1 MNEGRDARGWTRWG
15 PVDADRDHRDAR
27 ESASGSGRGGVA
39 AAPPVRAVDA
49 GLRWWRTRALP
60 PLLLPSPAHTQA
72 GPPPP
77 PPPDQS
83 VPPSS

>member
-15 PVDADRDHRDAR
+15 PVGADRDHRDAR

-60 PLLLPSPAHTQA
+60 PSL
-72 GPPPP
+72 PPPRTP
-77 PPPDQS
+77 ERDHHHHDQS

>member
-1 MNEGRDARGWTRWG
+1 MGAH
-15 PVDADRDHRDAR
+15 RDHRDAR

-60 PLLLPSPAHTQA
+60 PLL
-72 GPPPP
+72 PPPRTP
-77 PPPDQS
+77 ERDHHHHDQS